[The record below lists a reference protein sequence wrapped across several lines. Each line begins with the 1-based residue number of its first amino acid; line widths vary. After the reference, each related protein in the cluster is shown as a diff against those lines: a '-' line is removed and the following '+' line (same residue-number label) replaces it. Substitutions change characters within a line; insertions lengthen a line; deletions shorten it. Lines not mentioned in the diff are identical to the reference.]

1 MDILVSSNLERLLY
15 LASGGDA
22 KMVAEKMQELDGQGW
37 YQIGDTLLKKIQKV
51 FLCGCCDD
59 TMTSETIKTVWERD
73 KYLLDPHTAVA
84 WAVAEQHK
92 AVLCGQTVVL
102 STASPYKF
110 APAVLAA
117 LGQKVPDDAFAA
129 MAKLQALTGV
139 PVPTPLAELQ
149 TLPVLHHDCI
159 EVSEM
164 ADYVRR
170 KMEG

>member
-1 MDILVSSNLERLLY
+1 M
-15 LASGGDA
+15 
-22 KMVAEKMQELDGQGW
+22 
-37 YQIGDTLLKKIQKV
+37 
-51 FLCGCCDD
+51 
-59 TMTSETIKTVWERD
+59 
-73 KYLLDPHTAVA
+73 
-84 WAVAEQHK
+84 
-92 AVLCGQTVVL
+92 
-102 STASPYKF
+102 
-110 APAVLAA
+110 
-117 LGQKVPDDAFAA
+117 PDDALAA

>member
-1 MDILVSSNLERLLY
+1 
-15 LASGGDA
+15 
-22 KMVAEKMQELDGQGW
+22 
-37 YQIGDTLLKKIQKV
+37 
-51 FLCGCCDD
+51 
-59 TMTSETIKTVWERD
+59 MTSETIKTVWERD

-117 LGQKVPDDAFAA
+117 LGQKVPEDAFAA
-129 MAKLQALTGV
+129 MAELQALTGV